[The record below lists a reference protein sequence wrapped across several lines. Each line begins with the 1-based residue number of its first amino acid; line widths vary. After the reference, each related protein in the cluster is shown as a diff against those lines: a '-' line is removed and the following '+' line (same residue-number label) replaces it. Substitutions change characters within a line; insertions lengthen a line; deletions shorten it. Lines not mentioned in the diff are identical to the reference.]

1 MSLCQASRA
10 QLPSFLAGPYLVHPR
25 TSTPRYWATI
35 YALRNWSGNAQ
46 STIRKKLRAI
56 ERLYN
61 FAMEL
66 YGYDVL
72 DRFIASLATDE
83 LDRTLEAYFI
93 AERNR
98 AARSGADI
106 NRAWRTTRDF
116 ILETLQ
122 DLSHTSNDKAK
133 LHELSSHI
141 KRWELRYRNLSPNP
155 LPKRIHVLRALPAR
169 VIEELYTLF
178 KPDSP
183 ENPFRSEPQ
192 RWRNMAILLC
202 LLHQGL
208 RRSEALLLA
217 ADAIKTGTDERTLKP
232 RYWMNVQNQFED
244 EDPRYCDPPSIKN
257 SQSIRQIPVSR
268 EVAEYIDAYATN
280 YRGRSPHPQLFLNNR
295 GAPLGVR
302 GLGRI
307 FDRVS
312 TLLSDDAK
320 QALQENLRRPRISA
334 HDFRHT
340 CAVIRLAHFRAHG
353 KDEDE
358 SLAQLRAFFG
368 WTYTSNMPRLYA
380 RAYWERQIETVW
392 NDDFDAHVDALRA
405 IEPGGWK

>member
-1 MSLCQASRA
+1 MPVRHFSRL
-10 QLPSFLAGPYLVHPR
+10 QLPRALAAPVAVSKAGI
-25 TSTPRYWATI
+25 PRYWASV
-35 YALRNWSGNAQ
+35 YALRNWSDLAP
-46 STIRKKLRAI
+46 SSIRKKLRAI
-56 ERLYN
+56 ESLYS
-61 FAMEL
+61 FADNLLGRDTLDRMIADMAT
-66 YGYDVL
+66 DVL
-72 DRFIASLATDE
+72 DRL
-83 LDRTLEAYFI
+83 LEAYFN
-93 AERNR
+93 AERNK
-98 AARSGADI
+98 AARSGADVG
-106 NRAWRTTRDF
+106 RGWRIVREF
-116 ILETLQ
+116 VLETLR
-122 DLSHTSNDKAK
+122 DLAHTAEDQSK
-133 LHELSSHI
+133 LIELSSQLRH
-141 KRWELRYRNLSPNP
+141 WELRYRNLSPSP

-169 VIEELYTLF
+169 VIEELYVLF
-178 KPDSP
+178 RPDSP
-183 ENPFRSEPQ
+183 QNPFRSEAQ

-232 RYWMNVQNQFED
+232 RYWMNVQNRFED

-302 GLGRI
+302 GLGRV

-312 TLLSDDAK
+312 TLLSDEAK
-320 QALQENLRRPRISA
+320 LALQENLRRPRISS

-392 NDDFDAHVDALRA
+392 NDDFDAHVNALRA

>member
-1 MSLCQASRA
+1 
-10 QLPSFLAGPYLVHPR
+10 
-25 TSTPRYWATI
+25 
-35 YALRNWSGNAQ
+35 
-46 STIRKKLRAI
+46 LRAI

-98 AARSGADI
+98 AARYGADI

-122 DLSHTSNDKAK
+122 DLSHTSNDKAM

-155 LPKRIHVLRALPAR
+155 IPKRIHVLRALPAR

-217 ADAIKTGTDERTLKP
+217 ADAVKTGTDERTLKP

-257 SQSIRQIPVSR
+257 SQSIRQIPLSR

-340 CAVIRLAHFRAHG
+340 CAVIRLANFRAHG
-353 KDEDE
+353 KDEDD

-392 NDDFDAHVDALRA
+392 NDDFDAHVDALRT
-405 IEPGGWK
+405 IEPGGWKECLS